1 MNADSDIPPAAQPQ
15 AEKPAE
21 ETAARQPEIKKE
33 KRHRIKPALGRI
45 SEHTGNSIKTAA
57 DRTGFFVKKAA
68 DWTGDFVINL
78 SILIIRIML
87 FVCLWLPCAAL
98 TLAGIICTVL
108 ACIIYFS
115 TGIGFMGV
123 CISGVGCCIM
133 GGGFTL
139 WLTHMLTGGKTE
151 NA

>member
-1 MNADSDIPPAAQPQ
+1 MSARKKQACETET
-15 AEKPAE
+15 AEKPEKLAE
-21 ETAARQPEIKKE
+21 KIHRKTAKLKE
-33 KRHRIKPALGRI
+33 KSRLKGIIKSTAGKTGENI
-45 SEHTGNSIKTAA
+45 SAA
-57 DRTGFFVKKAA
+57 VDRTGGFVKRMAGS
-68 DWTGDFVINL
+68 TGDFVINL